1 MQTTSIIQYGD
12 LENIR
17 KKHENQKIVFCS
29 GSFDLPHGGHAIF
42 LEECKKFGH
51 VLVVGVGGDE
61 IIRQHKGPG
70 RPIMNE
76 SVRAKLISSLKP
88 VDYCLIDDNRF
99 RKHIF
104 SFVEFVFDN
113 LRPDV
118 YVVNTDAFDM
128 PRRLELAKKY
138 GVEMAVLE
146 RWAPKEFEEISTTN
160 IIKKIRGED
169 TFQI

>member
-17 KKHENQKIVFCS
+17 KKHKDQKIVFCS
-29 GSFDLPHGGHAIF
+29 GSFDLPHAGHVIF
-42 LEECKKFGH
+42 FEECKKLGDI
-51 VLVVGVGGDE
+51 LVVGVGGDK
-61 IIRQHKGPG
+61 IIRQNKGPG

-76 SVRAKLISSLKP
+76 HVRLKMISSLKP
-88 VDYCLIDDNRF
+88 VDYCLIDGNSGEEDSL
-99 RKHIF
+99 
-104 SFVEFVFDN
+104 SFVEFVFDH
-113 LRPDV
+113 LRPNI

-128 PRRLELAKKY
+128 PTRQELVKKY
-138 GVEMAVLE
+138 DVEIAVLE
-146 RWAPKEFEEISTTN
+146 RRAPKEFNEISATN

>member
-1 MQTTSIIQYGD
+1 MTSIIQYGD

-17 KKHENQKIVFCS
+17 RKHENQKIVFCS

-42 LEECKKFGH
+42 LEDCKKFGD

-76 SVRAKLISSLKP
+76 GVRAKLISSLKP
-88 VDYCLIDDNRF
+88 VDYCLIDDNSHRD
-99 RKHIF
+99 HVF

-118 YVVNTDAFDM
+118 YVVNNDGFEMSA
-128 PRRLELAKKY
+128 RRELAKKY
-138 GVEMAVLE
+138 GVEMVVLE
-146 RWAPKEFEEISTTN
+146 RWAPKEFDEISTTK
-160 IIKKIRGED
+160 IIKKIRGGE
-169 TFQI
+169 FQA